1 MIDITDSDAGPSQ
14 SRSMREREALFGA
27 LAALPD
33 ELQRTLQGHSPESLT
48 RPASDGG
55 WGVVENL
62 CHLRDWEEVF
72 LERAHAIVEQ
82 ERPLLPAYDD
92 ELWSIERDYRGQ
104 DPTRTL
110 GQFRE
115 LRTRLMALLTGLD
128 QAAWSRIGQHASF
141 GEISLHWLANHI
153 CDHGEEHLQQ
163 IRDALG

>member
-1 MIDITDSDAGPSQ
+1 MIDPTDSHPPPRES
-14 SRSMREREALFGA
+14 SSMRERDALIDA

-33 ELQRTLQGHSPESLT
+33 ELKRTLHGHSPDALT

-92 ELWSIERDYRGQ
+92 ELWAIERDYRGQ
-104 DPTRTL
+104 DPARTL
-110 GQFRE
+110 DQFRE
-115 LRTRLMALLTGLD
+115 LRTRLVTLLTGLD
-128 QAAWSRIGQHASF
+128 QAAWDRTGQHASF
-141 GEISLHWLANHI
+141 GEITLHWLANHI
-153 CDHGEEHLQQ
+153 CDHGEDHLKQ
-163 IRDALG
+163 IREALT